1 MNYLNATIDAIHNA
15 KKPLLQLSG
24 GRDSLC
30 ALFVLI
36 EHGCRDF
43 DIAHLNTGDAPEET
57 RRITNEIKQ
66 LFGDRLHIIDSDSF
80 AVREEFGT
88 PSPMIRSEEVNQA
101 WAVCSSKKFHIQS
114 QFDCCARTTMLPMM
128 EFTLRGGY
136 DLIIRGC
143 RDAEELKTPV
153 EHLGYSDGVT
163 LVYPIYDWSHDE
175 VNEFLRQRGVL
186 PSFYEYTD
194 YGINCVTCP
203 AFWGNGHQ
211 AWVEKHHPDKAA
223 ERRKQIER
231 LMGYMS
237 QTIQLGFNELDCRS
251 PE

>member
-1 MNYLNATIDAIHNA
+1 MNYIDTTVDAIHQA
-15 KKPLLQLSG
+15 EKPLLQLSG

-30 ALFVLI
+30 ALFILV
-36 EHGCRDF
+36 ERGCTNF
-43 DIAHLNTGDAPEET
+43 DVVYTNTGDAPEET
-57 RRITNEIKQ
+57 LKKIQEIKQ
-66 LFGDRLHIIDSDSF
+66 LFGNRLHIIDSDSF
-80 AVREEFGT
+80 AVRESFGI
-88 PSPMIRSEEVNQA
+88 PSPMVRSEEVSQS
-101 WAVCSSKKFHIQS
+101 WAACSSKKYHVQS

-128 EFTLRGGY
+128 QFTLDGGY

-143 RDAEELKTPV
+143 RDVEELKTPIT
-153 EHLGYSDGVT
+153 HLEQSDGVT
-163 LVYPIYDWSHDE
+163 LAYPIYDWPHSD
-175 VNEFLRQRGVL
+175 VNEFLRQRGML

-194 YGINCVTCP
+194 YGINCVSCP

-211 AWVEKHHPDKAA
+211 AWIEKHHPEKAA